1 MNADEAIDAEGGGH
15 WGWMTYSSAE
25 QHSTRGKQVNGDVLE
40 PIAIIGF
47 ALKYPED
54 GDSPEGFWKVLEEG
68 RCVMTEWPKHRM
80 RLDAFYEQDE
90 AQDSQTSVPGAHFLK
105 EDIGAFDAPFFG
117 ISATEAKAMDPQQR
131 IILEATYHALEQG
144 VYSGCM
150 TYDYKDITTRD
161 LEDFPKYA
169 ATGITSNM
177 LANRVSW
184 FYNLLGPSIT
194 LDSACSS
201 SLMAFDIACQGLRN
215 GDCSMAVVTG
225 STLLASAE
233 PFLTLI
239 NMGFLSPHGRC
250 FSFDERANGYARG
263 EGIGVVLLQPL
274 RDAIVQGN
282 PIRAIVR
289 STGSNQD
296 GHTPGVT
303 QPSKE
308 SQAAL
313 IRDTYEKAGLNFTHT
328 RYFEAHGTGTAIGD
342 PIEAD
347 AIGRTFRTAR
357 SKNDPLYIG
366 AVKSNIGHLE
376 GGSGIAGIIKTVM
389 VLEKGIIPPN
399 ANFKSLNPKIDADF
413 LNIKFPSQCLPW
425 PTDGLR
431 RASVASFGFGGSNAH
446 AILDDAVNYMKLRGL
461 RTNENGTL
469 SDSRFERLTTT
480 PTLKSGLDSDIGY
493 AGRLLVLSAVD
504 EGGIARLA
512 SAYQSYFHDNSKE
525 EKGKVSLDDFA
536 YTLARRSNMP
546 WKSFALISS
555 EKEVQNLTSLLS
567 KPILSD
573 GQEASIAFVFTGQGA
588 QYRNMGLRLLAHPRF
603 RASIDSFDKQLHEL
617 GSTWSV
623 GNLLCQKDSIVN
635 IDDPEFSQPM
645 TTALQVAL
653 YDMLLD
659 AGVKPEVVIGHS
671 SGEIAAAYA
680 AGGLDLASACR
691 VSYFRGKTAGVL
703 KQCTKRPGAMMSVD
717 LSADE
722 MRDLIDE
729 NLLDRAGAVCVA
741 CINSPYNV
749 TISGD
754 EIAIDA
760 MKSLLDSL
768 NIRTRKLNTG
778 IAYHSP
784 HMEQIAAE
792 YAQLIGKLKG
802 STDTSSRPHMISSLT
817 GTHMQKL
824 DNLRTSSYWVAN
836 MVSPVQFREAMLT
849 LSPYLG
855 KKQTRKL
862 GGPKIGV
869 IRDVVEIGPH
879 SALRRIV
886 MDCVRHDAA
895 GASVQYDS
903 ILVRNNPEG
912 YTTLKLIGNLYTRGH
927 AVSIQ
932 KTNEIVHPLAIRSQL
947 LVDLP
952 SYPFDH
958 SKIYWHEAP
967 VSRHGRLRTAPKLE
981 LLGVPVPDWNPL
993 EPRWRKFL
1001 NIVET
1006 PWIEHHKVNGIV
1018 IYPATGM
1025 LVMVVEALKQLSD
1038 TSRSISGYRF
1048 TDAVFSAPIV
1058 IREGDRTEVQLH
1070 MRRDQSFTSKDLNT
1084 YEFRVYAYIDKDW
1097 VQNCHGSV
1105 QINYDSEREAS
1116 VREKETLMYRQKYE
1130 AAVKACTQKV
1140 LKEDMYENFKGN
1152 GLTYGPAFQALHNLA
1167 WDGKNRAVGNI
1178 QCFTWSPHH
1187 SRHKRQE
1194 HVTHPVTGDAAGQLT
1209 WVALTRG
1216 AQDVFANGFAVTR
1229 IRSAWVASSGLSYP
1243 ESEDLFAAC
1252 ETSFK
1257 GLRGTAS
1264 STCVFDAVGNLK
1276 LVMAN
1281 VETTTIGGSE
1291 NLSLSVNP
1299 RQLCFEMSYKP
1310 DPDIIDPRKLFRLEK
1325 ADLTK
1330 GSERTA
1336 FYEDLELALF
1346 YLATRALADL
1356 DSCDSA
1362 THSLNAHTENYVAWL
1377 RRKVHEYQSEALSCD
1392 RRDHVIRIEDT
1403 SEMDQLIN
1411 RLENANPEGQL
1422 FIHIGRNLHSII
1434 RELVDP
1440 LELAFQDGL
1449 AEKYCQIVYENVL
1462 GHGQLINYL
1471 DVLSHKHPYLNI
1483 LEVGSGTGPLVHHI
1497 LDALCAKQEVLG
1509 CYDYTDLSEEMLE
1522 RARQV
1527 PTGLDRKINYRVLD
1541 IGKDIAQQGYEP
1553 ESYDLIV
1560 ANTVIRVPCDLETMI
1575 RNIRHLLKPLGK
1587 LLLLNTADPDTLRSG
1602 VGFGTMPVC
1611 WIRTEI
1617 DEEIGPCFS
1626 SVQMETVLKANGFGG
1641 IETISP
1647 SHQDGASNEHSIMVA
1662 TATTPLTSTKQ
1673 LPPVFLILDT
1683 QDAVQVTVAEDL
1695 RGCLQQYLGLNS
1707 QALSI
1712 KDIIPS
1718 DVTSGSTLIFLV
1730 EILKPY
1736 LATLDKSSFERIQG
1750 LLSRAGNMIW
1760 TTSSQTS
1767 SAISAELQM
1776 IRGLARVLQTEKP
1789 DSAFITLTL
1798 DDHNSKPDVYVQH
1811 IWNVIYA
1818 TVTRP
1823 SDICELEYV
1832 EHEGELEISRVFHSR
1847 QLDHEIHSKI
1857 HTILKQECLDQCPP
1871 LALTVPHPGLL
1882 ESIRFE
1888 EDTKYPTGLG
1898 ADEIEIQVQAIGI
1911 NFRDLLVILG
1921 RVGSDT
1927 VGAECAG
1934 IVTRIGANCNTLNVG
1949 DRVCAVAFGCTR
1961 THMRF
1966 HHQLAVKIPDDF
1978 PVEKAASL
1986 PITGVTA
1993 YYSLHTLARLRKE
2006 DSILIHSAAGGT
2018 GQMAVQIAQSVG
2030 AEVYVTVGT
2039 PEKRQLMRDLYGIP
2053 ETHIFHSRDT
2063 AFAQDIFHATNGKGV
2078 DVIVNSLAGDLL
2090 QASWNCIAPLGRFIE
2105 LGKADIEGNSKLPMF
2120 HFDKNVTFYAVAV
2133 DSLSDQRPS
2142 MVGNI
2147 LQSVVDLATSGQLQV
2162 ASPLQVSPISDIETV
2177 LKTMQSGKNVGKAVL
2192 TMNPHDKVPT
2202 WLKPTHSYSFDPTAT
2217 YLIAGGLGGLGR
2229 CAARWMARQGARHF
2243 ILLSRSGPRTD
2254 EARSLLEELRT
2265 AGVDVRTPKC
2275 DVASPESLEA
2285 ALNECSDMPPI
2296 KGCLQATMVLQDVI
2310 FETMSWDQWS
2320 ISINSKVRTTWNLHA
2335 QLPRDL
2341 TFFIMLS
2348 SVSGI
2353 MGSMGQSNYAA
2364 GNTYQDALAAH
2375 RIAKGEA
2382 ATALALGWM
2391 GNIGIGAANAKLD
2404 RGKEEMMKIAE
2415 VHEDEFLAL
2424 LDRYCNPATNIKTAQ
2439 QAQPIVGLLTPA
2451 MVQAAGFD
2459 PPDWMLTRPL
2469 LQGLKQ
2475 HDTDG
2480 DAGKLASQ
2488 GSGAAAGGRDWRGE
2502 LVRASTMDEASH
2514 ILVEA
2519 LVQKL
2524 AKATS
2529 VAPEEIDSSRP
2540 LHAYGVDSLLAVE
2553 LRNWFKKLFQAD
2565 VAIFDITG
2573 QASVEQIA
2581 RGAARVSEIVKE
2593 SGLLKMT
2600 NGA

>member
-1 MNADEAIDAEGGGH
+1 
-15 WGWMTYSSAE
+15 MTYSSTE
-25 QHSTRGKQVNGDVLE
+25 QHSFRGKQVDGDVLE

-47 ALKYPED
+47 SLKYPED

-90 AQDSQTSVPGAHFLK
+90 AQDSQTAVPGAHFLK

-131 IILEATYHALEQG
+131 IILEGTYHALEQAGLTIENVSGSQTG

-274 RDAIVQGN
+274 RDAIAQGN

-313 IRDTYEKAGLNFTHT
+313 IRDTYEKAGLDFTHT

-413 LNIKFPSQCLPW
+413 LNIKFPTQCLPW
-425 PTDGLR
+425 PTEGLR

-446 AILDDAVNYMKLRGL
+446 AILDDPVHYMKLRGL
-461 RTNENGTL
+461 RTNGNGTL
-469 SDSRFERLTTT
+469 SDSRFECL
-480 PTLKSGLDSDIGY
+480 PAIPASESKPELDSTFGY
-493 AGRLLVLSAVD
+493 AGRLLVLSAAD

-512 SAYQSYFHDNSKE
+512 SAYESYFHDDSKE
-525 EKGKVSLDDFA
+525 GKGKASLDDFV
-536 YTLARRSNMP
+536 YTLARRSSMP
-546 WKSFALISS
+546 WKSFALVSS

-567 KPILSD
+567 KPTLSD
-573 GQEASIAFVFTGQGA
+573 GQETSIAFVFTGQGA
-588 QYRNMGLRLLAHPRF
+588 QYRNMGFHLLAHPRF
-603 RASIDSFDKQLHEL
+603 KASIDSFDKQLHEL

-623 GNLLCQKDSIVN
+623 GNLLCQKDSTVN

-671 SGEIAAAYA
+671 SGEIAAAYT
-680 AGGLDLASACR
+680 AGGLDLASTCK
-691 VSYFRGKTAGVL
+691 VSYYRGKTAGLL

-717 LSADE
+717 LSADD
-722 MRDLIDE
+722 MRNLIGE
-729 NLLDRAGAVCVA
+729 NLLDQAGAVCVA
-741 CINSPYNV
+741 CVNSPYNV

-754 EIAIDA
+754 ETAIDA

-792 YAQLIGKLKG
+792 YAQLIGKLRG

-817 GTHMQKL
+817 GTHLHKL
-824 DNLRTSSYWVAN
+824 DNLRTSGYWVAN

-869 IRDVVEIGPH
+869 IRDVIEIGPQ

-886 MDCVRHDAA
+886 MDCVRHDAD
-895 GASVQYDS
+895 GVNVQYDS
-903 ILVRNNPEG
+903 VLARNHPEG
-912 YTTLKLIGNLYTRGH
+912 YTTLKLIGSLYTRGH
-927 AVSIQ
+927 TVSIQ
-932 KTNEIVHPLAIRSQL
+932 RANEIVHPLSVKSQL

-958 SKIYWHEAP
+958 SKIYWHEAL

-1001 NIVET
+1001 NIAET

-1038 TSRSISGYRF
+1038 ASRSISGYRF

-1058 IREGDRTEVQLH
+1058 IREGERTEVQLH
-1070 MRRDQSFTSKDLNT
+1070 MRRDQSFTSKDFNT

-1105 QINYDSEREAS
+1105 QINYDSEREAL
-1116 VREKETLMYRQKYE
+1116 VRKKETLMYRQKYE
-1130 AAVKACTQKV
+1130 AALRSCTQKV
-1140 LKEDMYENFKGN
+1140 SKEDMYDNFKGN

-1194 HVTHPVTGDAAGQLT
+1194 HVAHPVTGDAAGQLT

-1229 IRSAWVASSGLSYP
+1229 IRSAWVASSGLSYQ

-1264 STCVFDAVGNLK
+1264 STCVFDAMGNLK

-1291 NLSLSVNP
+1291 SLSLSVDP
-1299 RQLCFEMSYKP
+1299 RQLCFELSYKP
-1310 DPDIIDPRKLFRLEK
+1310 DPDSIDPRKLFLLEQ
-1325 ADLTK
+1325 T
-1330 GSERTA
+1330 GPTEESERTA
-1336 FYEDLELALF
+1336 FYEDLESALF
-1346 YLATRALADL
+1346 YFATRALL
-1356 DSCDSA
+1356 LTDSCNSDN
-1362 THSLNAHTENYVAWL
+1362 HSLKADTESYVAWL
-1377 RRKVHEYQSEALSCD
+1377 RRKVHEYQAEALSCG
-1392 RRDHVIRIEDT
+1392 RRDHIVRTEDT
-1403 SEMDQLIN
+1403 NEMDGLIN
-1411 RLENANPEGQL
+1411 RLENANLEGQL
-1422 FIHIGRNLHSII
+1422 FIRVGRNLHSII

-1440 LELAFQDGL
+1440 LELVFQDGL
-1449 AEKYCQIVYENVL
+1449 AEKYCQTVCESVL
-1462 GHGQLINYL
+1462 GHGRLINYL

-1509 CYDYTDLSEEMLE
+1509 RYDYTDISEAMLE

-1527 PTGLDRKINYRVLD
+1527 PSGLDRKIKYKMLD
-1541 IGKDIAQQGYEP
+1541 IGKNIAQQGYEP
-1553 ESYDLIV
+1553 ESYDLVV
-1560 ANTVIRVPCDLETMI
+1560 ANMVFNVTRDLETAI
-1575 RNIRHLLKPLGK
+1575 QNIRLLLKPHGK
-1587 LLLLNTADPDTLRSG
+1587 LLLLKTTNPDTLRSG
-1602 VGFGTMPVC
+1602 VVFGTMPVC
-1611 WIRTEI
+1611 WMRTEE
-1617 DEEIGPCFS
+1617 DEDFGPSLS
-1626 SVQMETVLKANGFGG
+1626 SVKLEMVLKANGFGG
-1641 IETISP
+1641 VETISP
-1647 SHQDGASNEHSIMVA
+1647 SHQGGASYEHSIMVA
-1662 TATTPLTSTKQ
+1662 TATTPLASTKP
-1673 LPPVFLILDT
+1673 LPPVFLILDP
-1683 QDAVQVTVAEDL
+1683 QDAVQATVAEDL
-1695 RGCLQQYLGLNS
+1695 RGCLQQYLGLDS
-1707 QALSI
+1707 QVLSI

-1718 DVTSGSTLIFLV
+1718 DVTSDSTLVFLV

-1736 LATLDKSSFERIQG
+1736 LATLDKSSFERTQG

-1760 TTSSQTS
+1760 TTSAQTS
-1767 SAISAELQM
+1767 STMSADLQM

-1798 DDHNSKPDVYVQH
+1798 EDHNSKPDVYVQH

-1832 EHEGELEISRVFHSR
+1832 EHEHELEISRVFHSR
-1847 QLDHEIHSKI
+1847 ELDHEIHSKI
-1857 HTILKQECLDQCPP
+1857 HTTLKQESLDQCPP

-1888 EDTKYPTGLG
+1888 EDTKYPTELE

-1934 IVTRIGANCNTLNVG
+1934 VVTRIGANCNTLNVG
-1949 DRVCAVAFGCTR
+1949 DRVCAVAF
-1961 THMRF
+1961 
-1966 HHQLAVKIPDDF
+1966 AVKIPDDL

-1993 YYSLHTLARLRKE
+1993 YYSLHTLAQLRKD

-2018 GQMAVQIAQSVG
+2018 GQMAVQIAQSAG

-2039 PEKRQLMRDLYGIP
+2039 PEKRQLMRD
-2053 ETHIFHSRDT
+2053 FRD
-2063 AFAQDIFHATNGKGV
+2063 ASFAQDIFHATNGKGV

-2142 MVGNI
+2142 LVGNI

-2162 ASPLQVSPISDIETV
+2162 ASPLQVSPISDIEAG
-2177 LKTMQSGKNVGKAVL
+2177 LKTMQSGRNVGKAVL
-2192 TMNPHDKVPT
+2192 TINPNDKVPT
-2202 WLKPTHSYSFDPTAT
+2202 WLKPTYSCSFDPAAT

-2229 CAARWMARQGARHF
+2229 CAARWMSRQGAKHF

-2254 EARSLLEELRT
+2254 EARGLLEELR
-2265 AGVDVRTPKC
+2265 AEGVDVRTPKC
-2275 DVASPESLEA
+2275 DVSSPESLEA

-2353 MGSMGQSNYAA
+2353 MGSIGQSNYAA

-2375 RIAKGEA
+2375 RIAMGEA

-2424 LDRYCNPATNIKTAQ
+2424 LDRYCNPATDIKTVQ

-2451 MVQAAGFD
+2451 KVQAAGFD

-2475 HDTDG
+2475 HDADG

-2600 NGA
+2600 NGS